1 MTTTAPKQPAD
12 RKPKADAPFT
22 FKAPG
27 EDKSGKVIT
36 KTYTLPKV
44 TEEQAAKIPGGITLD
59 AIMKPDD
66 QMAQLRLS
74 LAQLDA
80 CEAKPE
86 TIAALRSLPTDEMMT
101 VIGEWL
107 GESSGSS
114 D

>member
-1 MTTTAPKQPAD
+1 MTTPAPKQPAD

-27 EDKSGKVIT
+27 EDKNGKPIT
-36 KTYTLPKV
+36 KTYALPKV
-44 TEEQAAKIPGGITLD
+44 TEEMAAKVPGGVTFD
-59 AIMKPDD
+59 AIMQPDD

-74 LAQLDA
+74 LAQLNV
-80 CEAKPE
+80 CGAKPE
-86 TIAALRSLPTDEMMT
+86 VVAALRSLPTDEMME

>member
-1 MTTTAPKQPAD
+1 MTTPAPKQPAD

-27 EDKSGKVIT
+27 EDKNGKPIT

-44 TEEQAAKIPGGITLD
+44 TEENAAKIPGGVTLD

-80 CEAKPE
+80 CEVPDATMK
-86 TIAALRSLPTDEMMT
+86 ALRSLPTDQMMET
-101 VIGEWL
+101 IGEWL